1 MFFKCKTCKVQG
13 ELISHL
19 IEQNKA
25 LTDRLVAISQPAAM
39 PYFMSNKK
47 DNQYYNSDGE
57 VILYEGVDKHD

>member
-25 LTDRLVAISQPAAM
+25 LTDRLVAISQPSAM
-39 PYFMSNKK
+39 PYFMNKKK
-47 DNQYYNSDGE
+47 DNEYYNDGGD
-57 VILYEGVDKHD
+57 VILYKDIDKND